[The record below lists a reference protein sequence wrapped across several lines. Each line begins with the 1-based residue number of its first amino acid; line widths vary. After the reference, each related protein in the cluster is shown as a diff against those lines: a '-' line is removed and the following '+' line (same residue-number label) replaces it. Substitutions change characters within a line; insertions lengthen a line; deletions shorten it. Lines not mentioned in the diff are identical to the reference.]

1 MSNQFSQFSCVVA
14 GEESLLIQCGDRLL
28 ESGHAIR
35 AVITSAAQIEEW
47 ARQRKLAVVPPG
59 KGLAARLGDA
69 PFDYFFSITNLALI
83 PRDVLARASRAAI
96 NFHDGPLPRYAGLHA
111 PAWAIA
117 AGEPEHGVTFHAM
130 TGGIDEGAI
139 YVQRRFAILPEDTSF
154 TLNARC
160 YEAGIEAFEVLI
172 EELAHGRA
180 QPVAQDLAQRSYY
193 GRHDHPAGA
202 GALDFRRPAAEL
214 VRLVRATRFGRHDN
228 TFGSAKLAHRGAICL
243 VTDAQVGARD
253 GAAAGS
259 VVRIDADAL
268 EICAGD
274 GARVTFQGLICPR
287 GIALTPEQAA
297 TRLGLALGDRVAAAS
312 DEARQHLTELDARAS
327 REERE
332 AVRRLERFERV
343 DLPYRRAGSAPASQ
357 PALRVE
363 LALPPNRLAGDTLIA
378 AFAAYLSRIT
388 GRSEIDLGF
397 SDGALRDACGGSEA
411 FASPL
416 VPLRLAFEPNANASS
431 LAGRLDPARL
441 RSPLMADVIARYPR
455 LAASRALVDGALASV
470 VAALADDPR
479 SFELSVETDLAFVAA
494 ADGSRAS
501 LALSA
506 RAFDTAAA
514 ESLREQVETFLAG
527 VACAPPEQELRR
539 VSLLGSA
546 ALARIL
552 REWNDTTEPHHARC
566 VHEWIAEQASRT
578 PDAIAVRHEAACLT
592 YRELL
597 ARGTQLASHLRH
609 AGIGADDLVGLYL
622 DRSIEMVVAM
632 LGTLLAGG
640 AYLPLDPAYPA
651 ERVDYVARDAGAR
664 VVITRERLLPGTSGM
679 PAQIVAIDRDWPAIA
694 ASAPVDLRGRATP
707 ENLAY
712 VIYTSGSTGRPKGVC
727 VEHRNVSNFFQ
738 GMDARIPHDPP
749 GTWLAVTSLS
759 FDISVLELLW
769 TLARGFEV
777 VIYADTQRAQ
787 TGGAKRSA
795 RAIDFGLAMWGSD
808 VEPEREKYRLML
820 EAARFGDARGF
831 SSFHTPERHFGTF
844 GGLFPNPAITSAA
857 LATATSRI
865 RLRASSCVL
874 PLHSPLRAAEDW
886 AVVDNL
892 SNGRVEVS
900 FATGWQPN
908 DFVIRPS
915 GFGQTSEQRFE
926 NIREFE
932 RLWAGEAVEFAN
944 PLGKMVATSTLPRPL
959 QRKLP
964 IWITSANNVKTF
976 EEAGARGYNLLTH
989 LLGQSLEEVA
999 EKIAAYRRARAKN
1012 GFDPAAGKV
1021 TLMLHTFVGENDDDV
1036 RELVREPM
1044 KQYLSSAMS
1053 LVIGFAWSFPAFKR
1067 PGDPSKR
1074 PQDVDLASLSPEEVD
1089 AILEFAFER
1098 YFERSGLFGSLDTCQ
1113 AMVERVKR
1121 ADVDEICSLI
1131 DFGLPT
1137 ERVLAGLE
1145 RLDQLRIASNEPV
1158 DATASSQDFSLPA
1171 LVSRHRVTHMQCT
1184 PSMAKM
1190 LAMDPDSR
1198 GALREIRHLM
1208 IGGEAFPLSLARD
1221 LDGLVTGT
1229 VTNMYG
1235 PTETTIWSSTEPV
1248 VGSPAQISIG
1258 RPIANTQF
1266 YVLDAALEPLPVGIA
1281 GELCIGGDGVV
1292 RGYHA
1297 RPELTAERF
1306 VPDPF
1311 RSAPGARLYRTGDL
1325 ARLRADG
1332 SVEFLG
1338 RLDHQVKIRGHR
1350 IELGEIEAHLGRV
1363 PGIREG
1369 VVVARED
1376 VPGDARLVAYWTSN
1390 APVPVDQVRESLRRA
1405 LPEFMHPSAFVP
1417 LAQLPLTPNG
1427 KIDRKALPAPERT
1440 RDVPAHEL
1448 RPPDGN
1454 LERMI
1459 AEVWAKVLQVD
1470 AIGADDNFFDL
1481 GGHSLLVVQAHRELR
1496 DTHGQKLTLTDLYR
1510 FPTIRG
1516 LAAHLAT
1523 REAPGAAVVESQSR
1537 GDLRRAARRRRG

>member
-1 MSNQFSQFSCVVA
+1 MSNPFSQFSCVVA

-28 ESGHAIR
+28 ERGHAIR
-35 AVITSAAQIEEW
+35 AVITSAAQIREW
-47 ARQRKLAVVPPG
+47 ADQRKLPVVAPG
-59 KGLAARLGDA
+59 KGLASRLGDA

-83 PRDVLARASRAAI
+83 PRDVLARATRAAI

-130 TGGIDEGAI
+130 TGGVDEGAI
-139 YVQRRFAILPEDTSF
+139 HVQRRFPILPEDTSF

-160 YEAGIEAFEVLI
+160 YEAGIEAFEALI
-172 EELAHGRA
+172 DDLAHGRA
-180 QPVAQDLAQRSYY
+180 QPVAQDLTQRSYF

-243 VTDAQVGARD
+243 VTDAELGARD
-253 GAAAGS
+253 GTAAGA
-259 VVRIDADAL
+259 VVRLGADAL
-268 EICAGD
+268 EIGAGD
-274 GARVTFQGLICPR
+274 GVRVSLQGFTCPR

-297 TRLGLALGDRVAAAS
+297 ARLGLAVGEIVAGPD
-312 DEARQHLTELDARAS
+312 DEARRQLTELEARAS

-332 AVRRLERFERV
+332 AVRRLERFERI
-343 DLPYRRAGSAPASQ
+343 DLPYRRAAGAEASQ
-357 PALRVE
+357 PPLRVE
-363 LALPPNRLAGDTLIA
+363 LALPGNRLDGDTLIA
-378 AFAAYLSRIT
+378 AFGAYLSRIT

-397 SDGALRDACGGSEA
+397 SDGALREAASGHDA
-411 FASPL
+411 FASAV
-416 VPLRLAFEPNANASS
+416 VPLRLAFAAEASTSS
-431 LAGRLDPARL
+431 LAGMLGAARL
-441 RSPLMADVIARYPR
+441 QSPLMTDLIARYPR
-455 LAASRALVDGALASV
+455 LAASRALVDGAHASV
-470 VAALADDPR
+470 VAALADDPQR
-479 SFELSVETDLAFVAA
+479 FALGAETELAFVAA
-494 ADGSRAS
+494 PDGSRAS

-506 RAFDTAAA
+506 RAFDAAAA
-514 ESLREQVETFLAG
+514 ESFREPLETFIAG
-527 VACAPPEQELRR
+527 VASARPEQELRR

-546 ALARIL
+546 ALAQAL
-552 REWNDTTEPHHARC
+552 REWNDTAEPHHARC
-566 VHEWIAEQASRT
+566 VHEWIAEQATRT
-578 PDAIAVRHEAACLT
+578 PDAIAVRHEAASLT

-597 ARGTQLASHLRH
+597 ARAEQLASYLSH
-609 AGIGADDLVGLYL
+609 AGIGPDALVGLYL

-651 ERVDYVARDAGAR
+651 ERVDYVACDAGAR

-679 PAQIVAIDRDWPAIA
+679 SAQIVAIDRDWPAIA
-694 ASAPVDLRGRATP
+694 AAAPVELRGRATP

-712 VIYTSGSTGRPKGVC
+712 VIYTSGSTGKPKGVC

-777 VIYADTQRAQ
+777 VIYADTQRA
-787 TGGAKRSA
+787 TAGKAKRSS
-795 RAIDFGLAMWGSD
+795 RPIDFGLAMWGSD

-820 EAARFGDARGF
+820 ESARFGDARGF

-844 GGLFPNPAITSAA
+844 GGLFPNPALTSAA
-857 LATATSRI
+857 LATVTSRI

-874 PLHSPLRAAEDW
+874 PLHSPIRAAEDW

-915 GFGQTSEQRFE
+915 GFGLTSEQRFE
-926 NIREFE
+926 QIREFE

-944 PLGKMVATSTLPRPL
+944 PLGKMVATSTLPRPI
-959 QRKLP
+959 QKSLP

-989 LLGQSLEEVA
+989 LLGQTLEEVA
-999 EKIAAYRRARAKN
+999 DKIAAYRRARAAA

-1021 TLMLHTFVGENDDDV
+1021 TLMLHTFVGENDADV

-1067 PGDPSKR
+1067 PGDPSKK
-1074 PQDVDLASLSPEEVD
+1074 PQDIDLASLSPEEID

-1098 YFERSGLFGSLDTCQ
+1098 YFERSGLFGSLETCQ

-1145 RLDQLRIASNEPV
+1145 RLDQLRIASNERA
-1158 DATASSQDFSLPA
+1158 DEAADFSLPA

-1208 IGGEAFPLSLARD
+1208 IGGEAFPISLARD

-1258 RPIANTQF
+1258 RPITNTQF

-1311 RSAPGARLYRTGDL
+1311 RGVPGARLYRTGDL
-1325 ARLRADG
+1325 ARLRPDG

-1363 PGIREG
+1363 PGVREG

-1376 VPGDARLVAYWTSN
+1376 VPGDVRLVAYWTSN
-1390 APVPVDQVRESLRRA
+1390 PPVPVDPVRESLRRA

-1417 LAQLPLTPNG
+1417 LGQMPLTPNG

-1440 RDVPAHEL
+1440 RDVPAHEF

-1470 AIGADDNFFDL
+1470 AIGANDNFFDL

-1516 LAAHLAT
+1516 LAAHLAA

-1537 GDLRRAARRRRG
+1537 GDLRRAARRRRAPG

>member
-1 MSNQFSQFSCVVA
+1 
-14 GEESLLIQCGDRLL
+14 
-28 ESGHAIR
+28 
-35 AVITSAAQIEEW
+35 
-47 ARQRKLAVVPPG
+47 
-59 KGLAARLGDA
+59 
-69 PFDYFFSITNLALI
+69 
-83 PRDVLARASRAAI
+83 
-96 NFHDGPLPRYAGLHA
+96 
-111 PAWAIA
+111 
-117 AGEPEHGVTFHAM
+117 
-130 TGGIDEGAI
+130 
-139 YVQRRFAILPEDTSF
+139 
-154 TLNARC
+154 
-160 YEAGIEAFEVLI
+160 
-172 EELAHGRA
+172 
-180 QPVAQDLAQRSYY
+180 
-193 GRHDHPAGA
+193 
-202 GALDFRRPAAEL
+202 
-214 VRLVRATRFGRHDN
+214 
-228 TFGSAKLAHRGAICL
+228 
-243 VTDAQVGARD
+243 
-253 GAAAGS
+253 
-259 VVRIDADAL
+259 
-268 EICAGD
+268 
-274 GARVTFQGLICPR
+274 
-287 GIALTPEQAA
+287 
-297 TRLGLALGDRVAAAS
+297 
-312 DEARQHLTELDARAS
+312 
-327 REERE
+327 
-332 AVRRLERFERV
+332 
-343 DLPYRRAGSAPASQ
+343 
-357 PALRVE
+357 
-363 LALPPNRLAGDTLIA
+363 
-378 AFAAYLSRIT
+378 
-388 GRSEIDLGF
+388 
-397 SDGALRDACGGSEA
+397 
-411 FASPL
+411 
-416 VPLRLAFEPNANASS
+416 
-431 LAGRLDPARL
+431 
-441 RSPLMADVIARYPR
+441 
-455 LAASRALVDGALASV
+455 
-470 VAALADDPR
+470 
-479 SFELSVETDLAFVAA
+479 
-494 ADGSRAS
+494 
-501 LALSA
+501 
-506 RAFDTAAA
+506 
-514 ESLREQVETFLAG
+514 
-527 VACAPPEQELRR
+527 
-539 VSLLGSA
+539 
-546 ALARIL
+546 
-552 REWNDTTEPHHARC
+552 
-566 VHEWIAEQASRT
+566 
-578 PDAIAVRHEAACLT
+578 
-592 YRELL
+592 
-597 ARGTQLASHLRH
+597 
-609 AGIGADDLVGLYL
+609 
-622 DRSIEMVVAM
+622 MVVAM

-679 PAQIVAIDRDWPAIA
+679 SAQIVAIDRDWPAIA
-694 ASAPVDLRGRATP
+694 AAAPVDLRGRATP

-712 VIYTSGSTGRPKGVC
+712 VIYTSGSTGNPKGVC

-777 VIYADTQRAQ
+777 VIYADTQRAHA
-787 TGGAKRSA
+787 GAPKPSA
-795 RAIDFGLAMWGSD
+795 RPIDFGLAMWGSD

-844 GGLFPNPAITSAA
+844 GGLFPNPALTSAA
-857 LATATSRI
+857 LATVTSRI

-874 PLHSPLRAAEDW
+874 PLHSPIRAAEDW

-932 RLWAGEAVEFAN
+932 RLWAGEAVEFPN
-944 PLGKMVATSTLPRPL
+944 PLGKMVATSTLPRPI
-959 QRKLP
+959 QPKLP

-989 LLGQSLEEVA
+989 LLGQSLEEVS
-999 EKIAAYRRARAKN
+999 EKIAAYRRARAAA
-1012 GFDPAAGKV
+1012 GFDPATGKV

-1067 PGDPSKR
+1067 PGDPSKK
-1074 PQDVDLASLSPEEVD
+1074 PQDVDLASLSPDEID

-1098 YFERSGLFGSLDTCQ
+1098 YFERSGLFGSLETCQ

-1137 ERVLAGLE
+1137 ERVLEGLA
-1145 RLDQLRIASNEPV
+1145 RLDQLRIASNPRA
-1158 DATASSQDFSLPA
+1158 DAAASADDFSLPA

-1190 LAMDPDSR
+1190 LAMDPDAR

-1258 RPIANTQF
+1258 RPITNTQF

-1311 RSAPGARLYRTGDL
+1311 RDAPGARLYRTGDL
-1325 ARLRADG
+1325 ARLRPDG

-1363 PGIREG
+1363 PGVRDA
-1369 VVVARED
+1369 VVIARED
-1376 VPGDARLVAYWTSN
+1376 VPGDVRLVAYWTSSP
-1390 APVPVDQVRESLRRA
+1390 PVGADPVRESLRRS
-1405 LPEFMHPSAFVP
+1405 LPEFMHPSAYVP
-1417 LAQLPLTPNG
+1417 LAQMPLTPNG

-1440 RDVPAHEL
+1440 RDVPAHEF
-1448 RPPDGN
+1448 RPPDGS

-1470 AIGADDNFFDL
+1470 AIGANDNFFDL

-1510 FPTIRG
+1510 FPTIRS
-1516 LAAHLAT
+1516 LAAHLAA

-1537 GDLRRAARRRRG
+1537 GDARRAARRRRG